1 MTGETEG
8 ETVGWHHQLCGHE
21 LEQNPGDSEGQGS
34 LECWSPWGCK
44 ESDMTERLNNEQQRE
59 ERENRPEQTF
69 KKIIAENFPSI
80 GKEILSQVYKAE
92 RVPGRINPR
101 MNTPRHIVIKLTKI
115 KDKDKIFKKQEE
127 KMTNSIQ
134 GNSYK
139 FIS

>member
-1 MTGETEG
+1 M
-8 ETVGWHHQLCGHE
+8 
-21 LEQNPGDSEGQGS
+21 GS
-34 LECWSPWGCK
+34 LRVGHDWA
-44 ESDMTERLNNEQQRE
+44 TQQRTRKR
-59 ERENRPEQTF
+59 RENRPEQTF
-69 KKIIAENFPSI
+69 KKIIAENFPSV
-80 GKEILSQVYKAE
+80 GKEILSQVCEAE

-139 FIS
+139 FISWFLNRISTSQKEVAQYIRSDEKEEDITKNTLPIKSVI